1 LGTDFYI
8 IVSIIQGC
16 CELAKKDNQRL
27 YTILDAITDGI
38 IVIRSDKSIEYM
50 NSTMR
55 DIFGPGEDRKC
66 FQVIHCRSETCYG
79 CQADLIIQEG
89 QSFIRESYLK
99 HLDKSFDIR
108 EFPLDKSDGSVVIFG
123 RYQDVSKAKQDEK
136 KLLAS
141 QKDYRSLFEHAACG
155 VFISS
160 KEGKFEDVN
169 KTMMNMLGYNDK
181 TELLGKD
188 LAKDIYYNP
197 EDRQHFRE
205 MIERDGR
212 VIDYEVYFRHKAGH
226 AVPVMLTGHVRYDE
240 NGKIIG
246 YEGLNVD
253 QTQKKQMESEL
264 EKTRLQLLQ
273 SEKMASLGK
282 LSAGV
287 AHQLNNPLS
296 GITLYSQLIME
307 DYDLS
312 EEARADFKRVI
323 ANVNRCSEI
332 VKQLLQFT
340 RKTNQQIERSDVN
353 HMIQKT
359 ISMLEK
365 QILFQNIEIANQLSP
380 DLPQI
385 MVDTQQIIHVFMN
398 IIINAADAMD
408 GKGTLTL
415 ESWYQNKDDSIIL
428 QISDTGPGI
437 EPGIINNIFD
447 PFFTT
452 KPEGKGTGLGLSMA
466 YGIVENHSGKITV
479 KSEVNKGTTFIIQ
492 LPVTSQKDTKNG
504 TSEFI

>member
-1 LGTDFYI
+1 
-8 IVSIIQGC
+8 
-16 CELAKKDNQRL
+16 LAKKDNQRL

-38 IVIRSDKSIEYM
+38 IIIRPDKSIEYM
-50 NSTMR
+50 NITMTK
-55 DIFGPGEDRKC
+55 IFGPANNRRC
-66 FQVIHCRSETCYG
+66 YQVLHCCSEPCSK
-79 CQADLIIQEG
+79 CQADSIILKG
-89 QSFIRESYLK
+89 QSFFRESYIE

-108 EFPLDKSDGSVVIFG
+108 EFPIDKSDGTVSIFG
-123 RYQDVSKAKQDEK
+123 RYQDISKAKLDEK

-169 KTMMNMLGYNDK
+169 KTMMNMLGYDEK
-181 TELLGKD
+181 SELLK
-188 LAKDIYYNP
+188 KDIAQDVYYNA

-205 MIERDGR
+205 MIERDGK
-212 VIDYEVYFRHKAGH
+212 VIDYEVYFKHKDGH
-226 AVPVMLTGHVRYDE
+226 AVPVMLTGHVRYGE
-240 NGKIIG
+240 NGEIIG

-264 EKTRLQLLQ
+264 EKTRNQLLQ

-312 EEARADFKRVI
+312 EAAKTDFKRVI

-340 RKTNQQIERSDVN
+340 RKTSQQIEPNDIN
-353 HMIQKT
+353 HTIQKT

-365 QILFQNIEIANQLSP
+365 QILFQNIEIAYQLSP

-408 GKGTLTL
+408 GNGTLTL
-415 ESWYQNKDDSIIL
+415 ESWHQKKEDRIIV

-437 EPGIINNIFD
+437 EPEIINNIFD

-466 YGIVENHSGKITV
+466 YGIIENHGGNISA
-479 KSEVNKGTTFIIQ
+479 KSKVNEGTTFIIQ
-492 LPVTSQKDTKNG
+492 LPVTPQKDTNNG
-504 TSEFI
+504 ISEFI

>member
-1 LGTDFYI
+1 
-8 IVSIIQGC
+8 
-16 CELAKKDNQRL
+16 
-27 YTILDAITDGI
+27 
-38 IVIRSDKSIEYM
+38 M
-50 NSTMR
+50 NSTMTK
-55 DIFGPGEDRKC
+55 IFGPAKDRKC
-66 FQVIHCRSETCYG
+66 YQVIHCRSKPCYG
-79 CQADLIIQEG
+79 CKADLIILNG
-89 QSFIRESYLK
+89 QSFFRESHIK

-108 EFPLDKSDGSVVIFG
+108 EFPLDKSDGTVSIFG
-123 RYQDVSKAKQDEK
+123 RYQDISKAKLDEK
-136 KLLAS
+136 KLRAS
-141 QKDYRSLFEHAACG
+141 QKDYHSLFEHAACG

-169 KTMMNMLGYNDK
+169 KTMLDMLGYDDK
-181 TELLGKD
+181 SELLKKD
-188 LAKDIYYNP
+188 LAKDVYCNP

-205 MIERDGR
+205 MIERDGK
-212 VIDYEVYFRHKAGH
+212 VIDYEVYFRHKDGY
-226 AVPVMLTGHVRYDE
+226 AVPVKLTGHVRYDE
-240 NGKIIG
+240 NGKVIG

-253 QTQKKQMESEL
+253 QTLKKQMESEL
-264 EKTRLQLLQ
+264 EKTRSQLLQ

-296 GITLYSQLIME
+296 GISLYTQLIME
-307 DYDLS
+307 DYDLP
-312 EEARADFKRVI
+312 EGAKADFKRVI

-340 RKTNQQIERSDVN
+340 RKTNRQVELNDIN
-353 HMIQKT
+353 HTIQKT

-365 QILFQNIEIANQLSP
+365 QILFQNIEIINQLSP
-380 DLPQI
+380 DIPQI

-398 IIINAADAMD
+398 IIINAADAMK

-415 ESWYQNKDDSIIL
+415 ESWYLKIEDSIIV
-428 QISDTGPGI
+428 QISDSGPGI
-437 EPGIINNIFD
+437 EPDIINNIFD

-466 YGIVENHSGKITV
+466 YGIVENHGGKTSV
-479 KSEVNKGTTFIIQ
+479 KSEVNKGTTFVIQ
-492 LPVTSQKDTKNG
+492 LPVTSQKDTNNE